1 LTRSTSCYFRHK
13 LLFQHLWQFHRQFL
27 FWNSMWLRIVDD
39 EIGAFPRVSVGL
51 DREVDWDGL
60 APVALTREDPVTQL
74 VSDLYLRDG
83 GVR

>member
-1 LTRSTSCYFRHK
+1 
-13 LLFQHLWQFHRQFL
+13 
-27 FWNSMWLRIVDD
+27 MWLRIVDD